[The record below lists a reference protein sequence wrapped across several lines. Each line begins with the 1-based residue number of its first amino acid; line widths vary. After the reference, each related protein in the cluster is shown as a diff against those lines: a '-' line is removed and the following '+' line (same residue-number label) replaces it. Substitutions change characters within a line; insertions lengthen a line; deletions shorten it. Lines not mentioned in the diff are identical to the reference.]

1 MADDGAQDTMTFP
14 GVETPASPVPET
26 SPFGRFT
33 SEPAIPFQGFG
44 QAADVIGVPQ
54 RELMSSFGR
63 VMSDQAAGQIPDQS
77 DVTQMF
83 LQAGQEEAAR
93 RQAAAGA
100 QAGLASQKAG
110 LYQDFLAQPRP
121 DVYQPKYRE
130 MPKAPTPQYRDPMQ
144 AVGSPLSVLALA
156 AGLFTRTPATATLNA
171 ASAAMQAQRA
181 GDQQGYENAR
191 NEFRDKLDETLK
203 HNDQERTAYLDS
215 WNNRK
220 MTMQERLADL
230 EMKAAMYQNQA
241 LANSARSGNV
251 SQVQMQL
258 DAMGKAQEFMKQFA
272 PTAKSVGEWQ
282 AQEAQKVAARVKSE
296 HPDWADDKVYAEV
309 NRILRPIFEVSQ
321 KPGAATAVS
330 QQNQFV
336 MQRVAELD
344 AQGKSPTEA
353 FAQARREATGRGL
366 TSSEE
371 ITAAAKRYQQSEVAA
386 GRPEPDLNDAITH
399 VMETRASARRAP
411 PGLWFQQLNPG
422 LSSVL
427 TDMGSTQPGFIE
439 ELNNKKG
446 TLGPTDQR
454 QLIRAKTAMDG
465 AEDIARFIVAK
476 PWSVGLVSQ
485 LAKNIPGIDLT
496 KEYTV
501 SDATALLSGAAGSV
515 DGKENE
521 LARRYKVTPSQI
533 SDAIVLYK
541 KLIQQSLDDAAST
554 GRPTVFLERLLLSGV
569 YRQDVRPETML
580 RITQDREYVTDDK
593 FKSMIDP
600 RASFKATSEG
610 KYPFYKTGWQDYARG
625 ANMNLYQSSDDK
637 TLAALQQR
645 GAIDAATAAAIK
657 LGRTPKSPEIL
668 SQIVADDTK
677 SELIRDAARLLLQ
690 YRYKLGAQP

>member
-1 MADDGAQDTMTFP
+1 MADNDQ
-14 GVETPASPVPET
+14 
-26 SPFGRFT
+26 
-33 SEPAIPFQGFG
+33 EPSAPSGYQIFIPQGFG
-44 QAADVIGVPQ
+44 QTADVVVP
-54 RELMSSFGR
+54 
-63 VMSDQAAGQIPDQS
+63 QS
-77 DVTQMF
+77 DVGGGTRFPTLGVPETAFYTPQRRVETALQTGQAPEQGDVYQMF
-83 LQAGQEEAAR
+83 YQANQDEAAR

-100 QAGLASQKAG
+100 QAAAAGQKAG
-110 LYQDFLAQPRP
+110 LYKEFLAQPRP
-121 DVYQPKYRE
+121 DVYQPQYKPTPTP
-130 MPKAPTPQYRDPMQ
+130 PKPQYRDPMQ
-144 AVGSPLSVLALA
+144 AIGSPLSVLALA

-171 ASAAMQAQRA
+171 AAAAMEAQRA

-191 NEFRDKLDETLK
+191 NEFRDKLDETLR

-220 MTMQERLADL
+220 MVMAERLADL
-230 EMKAAMYQNQA
+230 EMKATMYQNQA

-251 SQVQMQL
+251 SNVQMQI

-282 AQEAQKVAARVKSE
+282 AQEAQKTAARVKSE

-330 QQNQFV
+330 LQNQFI
-336 MQRVAELD
+336 MKRVAELEGE
-344 AQGKSPTEA
+344 GKSPTEA
-353 FAQARREATGRGL
+353 FAQAKREAAGRSM

-371 ITAAAKRYQQSEVAA
+371 ITAAAKRYQESEVAA
-386 GRPEPDLNDAITH
+386 GRPEPNLNDAITH

-427 TDMGSTQPGFIE
+427 ADMGSTQPGFIE

-521 LARRYKVTPSQI
+521 LARRYNVTPSQI

-593 FKSMIDP
+593 FKTMIDP